1 MDQTERGRGGKRK
14 HTGLL
19 RQLNFDL
26 IVPWILCG

>member
-1 MDQTERGRGGKRK
+1 MDQTGRERGGKRK

-26 IVPWILCG
+26 VIP